1 MHVQTQQTIQADPSL
16 PPTPDIADLYPGYYC
31 ACPRPLP
38 IAGGE
43 RHGAEVAYCARCEHE
58 VARLT

>member
-1 MHVQTQQTIQADPSL
+1 VYTQQSIQADPSL

-31 ACPRPLP
+31 SCPQSLP

-43 RHGAEVAYCARCEHE
+43 RHGAAVTYCARCEHE